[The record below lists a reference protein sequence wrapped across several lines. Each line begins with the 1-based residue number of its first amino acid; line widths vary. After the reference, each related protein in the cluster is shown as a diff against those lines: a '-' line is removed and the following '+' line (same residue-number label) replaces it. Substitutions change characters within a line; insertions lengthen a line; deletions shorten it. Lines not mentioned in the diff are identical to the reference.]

1 MVNTPNS
8 PVPLNLSF
16 VVTDK
21 GHEIREV
28 LDSNALVTVCGK
40 VR

>member
-1 MVNTPNS
+1 MVDTPNS
-8 PVPLNLSF
+8 PVPLNFAF

-28 LDSNALVTVCGK
+28 LDSNALVTVCRK